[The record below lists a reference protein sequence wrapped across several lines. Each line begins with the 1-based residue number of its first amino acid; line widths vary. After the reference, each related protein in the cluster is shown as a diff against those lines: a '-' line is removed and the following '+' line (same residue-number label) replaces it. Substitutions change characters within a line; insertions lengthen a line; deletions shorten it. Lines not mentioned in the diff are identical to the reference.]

1 MLKKIKVSIKE
12 LKSMNFLMPTG
23 NIKNTGLF
31 NIGALML
38 FATGLAISINA
49 HAASKVL
56 PGNAPIETKG
66 SLGAKPN
73 ILFTL
78 DDSGSMG
85 WNYLP
90 NYVPSYDTTEV
101 TNGDPRL
108 RSAPKF
114 NELYYN
120 PEVVYPRPVDALGNQ
135 YPNQSIKATMSD
147 VFVNP
152 ETTSNLLDIFEYEK
166 TSTVL
171 ETAAGSTSMV
181 CNVVFDRKS
190 GNDEIKI
197 TCPNALP
204 SSTDNKRPQGDLKIS
219 GATGTNS
226 GYNGEYN
233 ILSYER
239 DSNNKVAYIE
249 TSAISADKSLNSL
262 TVSWSWP
269 DKYETVVQTINAPY
283 YYDIS
288 VKEYCSKDG
297 VTCQATASKEA
308 PVGFFVRWCKST
320 SDATSSEIPT
330 GLDSTSVAKCR
341 GTYSS
346 TYNKLRRGA
355 LSLVEVPESQ
365 YTNFANWY
373 AYHRTR
379 ILTMKTAVG
388 LSFSRIGASQR
399 VGFIT
404 INPNGGTT
412 TTTST
417 VSLNCTTTF
426 NRSSGNDE
434 IYVKSCTGSMPSEN
448 SDVTKVKIIS
458 GAGGYNAVTYNVDSW
473 YWRSSGAADFN
484 LSSSP
489 FGSTSTSNSVALEL
503 TVETSGTS
511 ISDAKFLP
519 IQDFDAQ
526 QKKKF
531 YSYLYSTTVNSGTPL
546 REALSRAGRYFA
558 GKNDLLNGN
567 MLSNSTPTVNK
578 VVQVVNLDGS
588 ITTSTQ
594 NVGAL
599 KSDPMNASC
608 QRNYLLLSSDGY
620 WNGNEGKRLDGTTSI
635 GNQDGVVSL
644 GYGIYDGGGSA
655 TGNSNSLA
663 DTALYYY
670 KEDLRTGAAF
680 PNNVPTTPT
689 SNANHQHMSTYTIS
703 LGVDGELGF
712 EAQYLEGA
720 SADYNA
726 ILAGKKD
733 WTVPSKDTPSAID
746 DMWHAAVNGHGQY
759 FSAKD
764 PLSLAE
770 SLSNSINAL
779 IASVASSSAASV
791 SSPILT
797 QSDNYLFTATY
808 RTAKWDGNIKAQLID
823 PITGEIS
830 SNVSWEAALL
840 LNNKR
845 SANSDDRKI
854 YFGRKELVGGVETI
868 TRNDFIFKATPAST
882 DLNATEKA
890 YFKGK
895 CTTGDLSQCTSLT
908 EANKN
913 LLNDGEKLVKYLRG
927 QNGYEMSQNPSE
939 PLFRSRDYILGDIV
953 DTAPVYLSYSPYE
966 WEDAGFS
973 AHKITSKSMPPVLFV
988 SANNGMIHA
997 FDAKPNS
1004 STVGQELWSYI
1015 PAQTLSKTWKVADSA
1030 YSTNHEFMINGP
1042 ITVRDAYVKPVG
1054 ATENSWRTVLVA
1066 ALGQGGNGYVA
1077 LDVTNRAEPKVLW
1090 EICTTAICSV
1100 VNSDLGLTY
1109 GAPMI
1114 AKRPTD
1120 NKWVVYVSTGY
1131 DNASGVGKVFELDLV
1146 SGALLR
1152 TFSTGSG
1159 TFDSPSGLAYF
1170 NIYFDGLFKN
1180 PKGKYMYAG
1189 DLNGDVWKWDLS
1201 DTGTTVNATKIGTAI
1216 GPSGNVQPIST
1227 QIELGFIKDNIVL
1240 MFGTGRYLNDS
1251 DVPLS
1256 GSTSAVQSFYAIK
1269 DSISGAASIRAQNG
1283 VIQKSAS
1290 SFGANKIDWEDDK
1303 GWYMDFPANS
1313 ERLNI
1318 APRLVAGNLFFI
1330 TNIPDVDS
1338 TSCKSGGS
1346 SVSYLV
1352 KILES
1357 SEVKATALSGGLV
1370 AGFSIIRLPTGDYKS
1385 IVNYVSGGSDGG
1397 AGIFKGKV
1405 VNQQKFRNSGW
1416 QNVIK

>member
-1 MLKKIKVSIKE
+1 MFYFSKKDALLLKCSIFIAN
-12 LKSMNFLMPTG
+12 MVM
-23 NIKNTGLF
+23 
-31 NIGALML
+31 IGALS
-38 FATGLAISINA
+38 FTESAT
-49 HAASKVL
+49 AASKVL

-85 WNYLP
+85 WDYLP
-90 NYVPSYDTTEV
+90 NYVPSYDRTDV
-101 TNGDPRL
+101 TNGDTRL
-108 RSAPKF
+108 SNAPKF

-120 PEVVYPRPVDALGNQ
+120 PEVVYPRPVDSLGNL
-135 YPNQSIKATMSD
+135 YPNQSITSTMTN
-147 VFVNP
+147 VFENP
-152 ETTSNLLDIFEYEK
+152 STTSNLLDIFEYNKEI
-166 TSTVL
+166 TTL
-171 ETAAGSTSMV
+171 RTPAGAASMV

-204 SSTDNKRPQGDLKIS
+204 ATNDDKAPNGYLKIS
-219 GATGTNS
+219 GATGSNS
-226 GYNGEYN
+226 GYNSNYE
-233 ILSYER
+233 ILNYER
-239 DSNNKVAYIE
+239 DYYNSKVAYID
-249 TSAISADKSLNSL
+249 TPSISADKSLNSL
-262 TVSWSWP
+262 TVSWSWE
-269 DKYETVVQTINAPY
+269 DAYVTETQTINAPY

-288 VKEYCSKDG
+288 IKEYCSGDG
-297 VTCQATASKEA
+297 VNCQSSSSTST
-308 PVGFFVRWCKST
+308 PVAFSVRWCKST
-320 SDATSSEIPT
+320 TDATSTSIPT
-330 GLDSTSVAKCR
+330 GLDESSTPKVPKCQ
-341 GTYSS
+341 GTYSG
-346 TYNKLRRGA
+346 TYNKLRRGTI
-355 LSLVEVPESQ
+355 SLVEVPASQ

-388 LSFSRIGASQR
+388 LSFSRIGPSQR

-404 INPNGGTT
+404 INPNGGSMV
-412 TTTST
+412 TTST
-417 VSLNCTTTF
+417 VELSCTTTF
-426 NRSSGNDE
+426 NRSSGPDE
-434 IYVKSCTGSMPSEN
+434 VYVKSCTGNMPSDDA
-448 SDVTKVKIIS
+448 DVTKIKIIS
-458 GAGGYNAVTYNVDSW
+458 GAGGYNGVTYDINSWSRRSDS
-473 YWRSSGAADFN
+473 SADFN
-484 LSSSP
+484 LTSSP
-489 FGSTSTSNSVALEL
+489 FSSTSTTNSVSLEL
-503 TVETSGTS
+503 TIETSGTS
-511 ISDAKFLP
+511 ISDGKFLP
-519 IQDFDAQ
+519 IQDFTAE

-546 REALSRAGRYFA
+546 REAMSRAGRYFA
-558 GKNDLLNGN
+558 GKNDQLNGN

-578 VVQVVNLDGS
+578 AVQVINLDGS
-588 ITTSTQ
+588 ISTSTQ

-635 GNQDGVVSL
+635 GNQDGVLSL
-644 GYGIYDGGGSA
+644 GRGIYDGGGSA
-655 TGNSNSLA
+655 TGNSNSLS

-670 KEDLRTGAAF
+670 KEDLRTGSTF

-712 EAQYLEGA
+712 DAKYLEGA

-726 ILAGKKD
+726 VLAGTKN
-733 WTVPSKDTPSAID
+733 WPVPTRDTPSAID
-746 DMWHAAVNGHGQY
+746 DMWHAAVNGRGQY

-830 SNVSWEAALL
+830 SNVSWEAAVL
-840 LNNKR
+840 LNSKR
-845 SANSDDRKI
+845 SASSDSRTI
-854 YFGRKELVGGVETI
+854 YFGRKEVVGGADSM
-868 TRNDFIFKATPAST
+868 TRNNFVFKDSPAST
-882 DLNATEKA
+882 DLNTTEKG
-890 YFKGK
+890 YFTGK
-895 CTTGDLSQCTSLT
+895 CTSGSLSQCTSLT
-908 EANKN
+908 EENKA
-913 LLNDGEKLVKYLRG
+913 LINDGEKLVKYLRG
-927 QNGYEMSQNPSE
+927 QNGYEMSINPAE

-966 WEDAGFS
+966 WEDDGF
-973 AHKITSKSMPPVLFV
+973 AAYKTASKSLSPVLFV

-997 FDAKPNS
+997 FDAKPSS
-1004 STVGQELWSYI
+1004 STVGKELWSYI
-1015 PAQTLSKTWKVADSA
+1015 PAQSLSKTWKVADSA

-1042 ITVRDAYVKPVG
+1042 ITVRDAFFKPVG
-1054 ATENSWRTVLVA
+1054 ATEKEWRTVLVA

-1077 LDVTNRAEPKVLW
+1077 LDVTDRNSPKVLW
-1090 EICTTAICSV
+1090 ETCTTSICSV

-1120 NKWVVYVSTGY
+1120 DRWVAYVSTGY

-1146 SGALLR
+1146 SGAVLR
-1152 TFSTGSG
+1152 TFTTGSG
-1159 TFDSPSGLAYF
+1159 SSASPSGLAYF

-1180 PKGKYMYAG
+1180 AKGKYMYAG

-1201 DTGTTVNATKIGTAI
+1201 ASGTSVSATKVGTAI

-1227 QIELGFIKDNIVL
+1227 QIELGFIKDSIVL

-1251 DVPLS
+1251 DVPAS

-1269 DSISGAASIRAQNG
+1269 DSMTGVANIRSHSG
-1283 VIQKSAS
+1283 VIEKSVS
-1290 SFGANKIDWEDDK
+1290 SFGANEIDWEDDS
-1303 GWYMDFPANS
+1303 GWYMDFSTNS

-1346 SVSYLV
+1346 SISYLI

-1357 SEVKATALSGGLV
+1357 SAVKSTPLSGGLV
-1370 AGFSIIRLPTGDYKS
+1370 AGFSIIRLPSGDYKS

-1416 QNVIK
+1416 QNVIR